1 MGPHPKD
8 GVGPGRFSKQSCKD
22 YHREAAAEATDRW
35 DLGIP
40 ASGGG
45 TEGSRVRGDKEVGHK
60 EVKHG
65 RAIYCDATDSRPL

>member
-1 MGPHPKD
+1 MT
-8 GVGPGRFSKQSCKD
+8 VSKQDHKEH
-22 YHREAAAEATDRW
+22 HREAAAEATDGW
-35 DLGIP
+35 ELGIS
-40 ASGGG
+40 ASGGV